1 MTAGLALLVAYAG
14 HAAASG
20 APGSGVPGSGV
31 PGSGLAGET
40 APLATTHDESAR
52 MTVPVMVDGRGPF
65 AFIVDTGADR
75 TTISRELAARL
86 KLPAGPTVLL
96 NGSSGARL
104 EQTAM
109 IDSISVGARTLD
121 HVAAPLLARD
131 WLGADGMLGV
141 DAVRDQAM
149 VLDFVHNRMTVRALA
164 PEAADQQAIVVNGR
178 NRYGQLILLDAH
190 VDGEPVFVILDSG
203 TATTVANST
212 FRERFADGGTAA
224 DGHKPVVV
232 LSVIGGTT
240 PGQFA
245 AVPALTLGDITLQNV
260 PVVFSD
266 LYTFRLF
273 HLQHRPA
280 MLLGINVL
288 RNFDRVSIDYRHRK
302 VAFVLKR
309 NALSWDLSAQM
320 NQQSRIR

>member
-1 MTAGLALLVAYAG
+1 LALLAPWAG
-14 HAAASG
+14 HAATSG
-20 APGSGVPGSGV
+20 PAGSV
-31 PGSGLAGET
+31 LAA
-40 APLATTHDESAR
+40 APLGTTHDESAR
-52 MTVPVMVDGRGPF
+52 MTVPVMVDGQGPF
-65 AFIVDTGADR
+65 DFIVDTGADR

-86 KLPAGPTVLL
+86 KLPDGPVVLL
-96 NGSSGARL
+96 NGSSGARM

-109 IDSISVGARTLD
+109 LDSVAVGARTLT

-141 DAVRDQAM
+141 DAVRDQAV
-149 VLDFVHNRMTVRALA
+149 VLDFMHDRMTVQAEA
-164 PEAADQQAIVVNGR
+164 AEAAEAADARAIVVNGR

-212 FRERFADGGTAA
+212 FRERFADGGNAA
-224 DGHKPVVV
+224 DGNKPVKV
-232 LSVIGGTT
+232 LSVIGGAT

-245 AVPALTLGDITLQNV
+245 SVPALTLGDITLQNV

-273 HLQHRPA
+273 HLENRPA

-302 VAFVLKR
+302 VAFVLRR
-309 NALSWDLSAQM
+309 NALSWDLSEQM
-320 NQQSRIR
+320 NQQAQKREMSRVQ

>member
-1 MTAGLALLVAYAG
+1 LAAGLLMLT
-14 HAAASG
+14 AAMARAETGGAVGGGAAESG
-20 APGSGVPGSGV
+20 AT
-31 PGSGLAGET
+31 A
-40 APLATTHDESAR
+40 APLAVAHDESAR
-52 MTVPVMVDGRGPF
+52 MTVPVMVNGQGPF
-65 AFIVDTGADR
+65 DFIVDTGADR

-86 KLPAGPTVLL
+86 KLPAGPVVML

-104 EQTAM
+104 EHTAM
-109 IDSISVGARTLD
+109 LDSVSVGARTMTQ
-121 HVAAPLLARD
+121 VAAPLLSRD

-141 DAVRDQAM
+141 DAVRDQA
-149 VLDFVHNRMTVRALA
+149 VILDFVADKMTVQALA
-164 PEAADQQAIVVNGR
+164 PEAADTQAIVVNGR

-224 DGHKPVVV
+224 DGNKPVNV
-232 LSVIGGTT
+232 LSVIGGAT
-240 PGQFA
+240 PGQVA
-245 AVPALTLGDITLQNV
+245 SVPALTLGDITLQNV

-273 HLQHRPA
+273 HLQNRPA

-302 VAFVLKR
+302 VGFVLRR
-309 NALSWDLSAQM
+309 NALSWDLSAQL
-320 NQQSRIR
+320 NQQAMQQQMSRVH

>member
-1 MTAGLALLVAYAG
+1 LLAWLLMLAPYVARAEPG
-14 HAAASG
+14 RAESGPAAA
-20 APGSGVPGSGV
+20 PGTT
-31 PGSGLAGET
+31 A
-40 APLATTHDESAR
+40 APLAVARDESAR
-52 MTVPVMVDGRGPF
+52 MTVPVMVDGQGPF
-65 AFIVDTGADR
+65 DFIVDTGADR
-75 TTISRELAARL
+75 TTISRELAAKL
-86 KLPAGPTVLL
+86 KLPEGPVVML

-104 EQTAM
+104 ERTAM
-109 IDSISVGARTLD
+109 LDSVAVGARTLA
-121 HVAAPLLARD
+121 HVAAPLLSRD

-141 DAVRDQAM
+141 DAVRDQAV
-149 VLDFVHNRMTVRALA
+149 VLDFVANRMTVRALA
-164 PEAADQQAIVVNGR
+164 PDAADAQAIVVNGR

-203 TATTVANST
+203 TATTVANSV

-224 DGHKPVVV
+224 DGNRPVSV

-240 PGQFA
+240 PGQFNS
-245 AVPALTLGDITLQNV
+245 VPELTLGQITLQNV

-273 HLQHRPA
+273 HLQNRPA

-302 VAFVLKR
+302 VGFVLRR
-309 NALSWDLSAQM
+309 NALSWDLSAQL
-320 NQQSRIR
+320 NQQAMQQQMSRVH